1 MLSECAPPTVVSLSV
16 TFSDGV
22 RGRWVAGREGCP
34 ASNSS
39 PAGAASPH
47 HLPVHK
53 GGLWVVVRC
62 QPLRIHKGLPLQWKL
77 LHQCQLSAAGAS
89 LVPYAA
95 SGVCACVN
103 RGSYPARR
111 IHAEGFGTGCC
122 QSPPR
127 SVPRRSRIRPF
138 QIRVSFFSIHFT
150 GISIYLSAVLCYPVI
165 GKCGAF
171 AHPNGQTGGWPLGI
185 SRKRRT
191 QGACCA
197 FS

>member
-1 MLSECAPPTVVSLSV
+1 MACLRCCCFLRHSSGSGDLQASLRYKGVEGEKMLSECAPPTVVSLSV

-22 RGRWVAGREGCP
+22 RERWVAGREGCP

-138 QIRVSFFSIHFT
+138 QIRVSFFPSILPEYLFT
-150 GISIYLSAVLCYPVI
+150 CLPFYAILL
-165 GKCGAF
+165 
-171 AHPNGQTGGWPLGI
+171 
-185 SRKRRT
+185 
-191 QGACCA
+191 
-197 FS
+197 